1 MANPPANSAP
11 VFSDQERCQ
20 LTGDLHE
27 GKEQLRMLGQVV
39 GEAVWDWN
47 LVTNEVD
54 RNAAAAELFG
64 DNGPIENRTID
75 WWANHIRPKDRKRV
89 LRIFSDAIAGQQSI
103 VQAEYWFIKSDGSQ
117 ALIYDRGIVMRD
129 VNGVAC
135 RVLGSMT
142 DLTHLTSIT
151 EMLAR
156 TEAALVHTARQTA
169 MGTMAGMIAHELNQP
184 LAAIVNYTRAGQRL
198 AAADDNSTNA
208 KLQEALSGA
217 EDNAMRA
224 GAIVTRLRE
233 LITRNHVRFQPE
245 NVSMLI
251 ADATAIALI
260 DAESV
265 DVHSEITVAEGLGTV
280 LCDRVQIQ
288 QVLINLIRNSV
299 EALVGCHDKRIRVSA
314 RLAEPMIEFSV
325 ADNGSGVDDAMVS
338 ELFSTRVSAKVNG
351 MGIGLSVC
359 RTIIEA
365 HDGKI
370 WLAGSGNAKTEFV
383 FTLPVSSS

>member
-1 MANPPANSAP
+1 
-11 VFSDQERCQ
+11 
-20 LTGDLHE
+20 
-27 GKEQLRMLGQVV
+27 MLGQVV

-64 DNGPIENRTID
+64 NNGPIENRTID
-75 WWANHIRPKDRKRV
+75 WWADHIRPKDRKRV
-89 LRIFSDAIAGQQSI
+89 LRIFSDAIAGKQSI
-103 VQAEYWFIKSDGSQ
+103 VQAEYWVIKSDGSQ
-117 ALIYDRGIVMRD
+117 ALICDRGIVMRD

-142 DLTHLTSIT
+142 DLTHLTFIT

-169 MGTMAGMIAHELNQP
+169 MGTMAAIIAHELNQP
-184 LAAIVNYTRAGQRL
+184 LAAIVNYTRAGRRL
-198 AAADDNSTNA
+198 AEADGNATNP
-208 KLQEALSGA
+208 KLQDALSCA

-224 GAIVTRLRE
+224 GVIVTRLRE
-233 LITRNHVRFQPE
+233 LIMRNHVRFQAE
-245 NVSMLI
+245 NVSVLI
-251 ADATAIALI
+251 ADATTIALI
-260 DAESV
+260 DAESA
-265 DVHSEITVAEGLGTV
+265 DIWSETTVSEGLCSV

-288 QVLINLIRNSV
+288 QVLINLIRNAV
-299 EALVGCHDKRIRVSA
+299 EALVGRHDKRIWISA
-314 RLAEPMIEFSV
+314 RLAGSVVEFTV
-325 ADNGSGVDDAMVS
+325 RDNGTGVDEAMVS
-338 ELFSTRVSAKVNG
+338 ELFSTRVSTKVDG

-370 WLAGSGNAKTEFV
+370 WLAGTGNGKTEFI
-383 FTLPVSSS
+383 FSLPVSSS